1 MADKK
6 LLLIKA
12 EVTPGTDPVAAAV
25 DVVWALDPTFKPKG
39 ERVGSNPAMAGL
51 GGVKDWMVGEYG
63 ELTFSVPLGG
73 SGTAGTAP
81 KWGKLLLMCGYA
93 ETVVAVTSVTYG
105 LAANPAASATGAI
118 VWREGRRLHKLA
130 YARGFVN
137 FAFDEKKQPIA
148 KFTFRG
154 ILTPVAD
161 GAVIGH
167 ADATWT
173 GHNDVAPVN
182 QANTSFTFGAATPPL
197 RSLSIEQTDNVSFH
211 DRPNQ
216 KTVEIA
222 GDRMFSGSM
231 KIGSLLPSVL
241 NLEAIAK
248 ANTLTTITL
257 VHGVTAG
264 SILTVTAKAQN
275 EMPDYSDE
283 TGIDVTTAALKYRPS
298 AQNLDDQLAIVCT

>member
-12 EVTPGTDPVAAAV
+12 EVTPGTDPLAVAV
-25 DVVWALDPTFKPKG
+25 DVVWALDAAFKPKA
-39 ERVGSNPAMAGL
+39 ERVGGNPAMAGL
-51 GGVKDWMVGEYG
+51 GGVKDWMVGEHG

-73 SGTAGTAP
+73 SGAAGTAP

-93 ETVVAVTSVTYG
+93 ETVVAVTSVTYA
-105 LAANPAASATGAI
+105 LAANPAASITGAI
-118 VWREGRRLHKLA
+118 TWREGRRLHKLA
-130 YARGFVN
+130 YSRGFVS
-137 FAFDEKKQPIA
+137 FAFDEKKQPVA

-161 GAVIGH
+161 GAVIAHG
-167 ADATWT
+167 DATWT

-182 QANTSFTFGAATPPL
+182 QANTTFSFGGVAVPL
-197 RSLSIEQTDNVSFH
+197 RSLSIDQNDNVSFH

-222 GDRMFSGSM
+222 GERMFSGSM
-231 KIGSLLPSVL
+231 KINTPLPSVL
-241 NLEAIAK
+241 SLEATGK
-248 ANTLTTITL
+248 ADTLTTLTL
-257 VHGVTAG
+257 VHGLTAG

-275 EMPDYSDE
+275 EMPDYSDDA
-283 TGIDVTTAALKYRPS
+283 GIDVTTAALKYRPS
-298 AQNLDDQLAIVCT
+298 AQGVDDQLAIVCT

>member
-12 EVTPGTDPVAAAV
+12 EATPGLDPAATAV
-25 DVVWALDPTFKPKG
+25 DVVWALDVKFSPKG
-39 ERVGSNPAMAGL
+39 ERVGNNPAMANL

-81 KWGKLLLMCGYA
+81 KWGKLLLLCGIS
-93 ETVVAVTSVTYG
+93 ETVVAVTSVTYA
-105 LAANPAASATGAI
+105 LAANPAAGPTGAI
-118 VWREGRRLHKLA
+118 TWREGRRLHKLS
-130 YARGFVN
+130 YARGFVSW
-137 FAFDEKKQPIA
+137 AFDEKKQPIG

-154 ILTPVAD
+154 ILTIVAD
-161 GAVIGH
+161 GAVIAP

-182 QANTSFTFGAATPPL
+182 QANTIFSIGAANPPL
-197 RSLSIEQTDNVSFH
+197 RSLSIDQSDNVAFH

-216 KTVEIA
+216 KTTEIS
-222 GDRMFSGSM
+222 GERTFSGSV

-241 NLEAIAK
+241 NLEALAK
-248 ANTLTTITL
+248 ANTLSTMTL
-257 VHGVTAG
+257 THGVTAG
-264 SILTVTAKAQN
+264 SILTMTLKAQN
-275 EMPDYSDE
+275 GMPDYDDDA
-283 TGIDVTTAALKYRPS
+283 GIDVTTAPIMPKPS
-298 AQNLDDQLAIVCT
+298 ALGLDDQWLLVCT

>member
-12 EVTPGTDPVAAAV
+12 EVTPGLDPVAAAV
-25 DVVWALDPTFKPKG
+25 DVVWALDVSFKPKG
-39 ERVGSNPAMAGL
+39 DRVGSNPAMAGL

-81 KWGKLLLMCGYA
+81 KWGKLLLMSGYA
-93 ETVVAVTSVTYG
+93 ETVVATTSVTYA

-118 VWREGRRLHKLA
+118 TWREGRRLHKLA

-137 FAFDEKKQPIA
+137 WTFDEKKQPIA

-154 ILTPVAD
+154 IMTAVAD

-182 QANTSFTFGAATPPL
+182 QANTIFTFGGASPPL

-222 GDRMFSGSM
+222 GERMFSGSL

-241 NLEAIAK
+241 NLEAVAK

-264 SILTVTAKAQN
+264 SILTVTAKAQA

-283 TGIDVTTAALKYRPS
+283 NGIDVTTAGLKFRPS